1 MLSREDKREGVV
13 KGTLK
18 VLDDPEDKGGLLG
31 RCPKLMCKK
40 LNQERNEPADL
51 CSLALGNAFVSRTA
65 VGGC

>member
-1 MLSREDKREGVV
+1 MPRIDV
-13 KGTLK
+13 
-18 VLDDPEDKGGLLG
+18 
-31 RCPKLMCKK
+31 CKK